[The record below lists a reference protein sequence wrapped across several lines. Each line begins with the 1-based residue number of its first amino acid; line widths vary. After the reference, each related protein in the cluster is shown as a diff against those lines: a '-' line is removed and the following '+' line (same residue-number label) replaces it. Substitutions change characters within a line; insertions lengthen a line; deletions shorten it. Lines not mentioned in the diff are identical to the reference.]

1 MEEEINK
8 IMRRIPERGK
18 VASGS
23 MKKIYCMQK
32 VKFPSSAK

>member
-1 MEEEINK
+1 MEVEINK
-8 IMRRIPERGK
+8 IMKRISERGK

-32 VKFPSSAK
+32 VKFSWSVK